1 MNYEFNE
8 LKLAYN
14 KRYRNFKKTKRFQ
27 MISFTVFSFIN
38 FWSIKLTDSFISNI
52 VWINLWISCI
62 FWMPIDIQVKKHINA
77 ANLVRFGLDL
87 SKFVQNPQR
96 VFKMVNWLKS
106 LKCLNCFSYCCYYS
120 RSIRVLLVAYF
131 TKGQRI
137 ILNFRFVWE
146 AATGGVL

>member
-1 MNYEFNE
+1 MSLTNELKLWMNYELNE

-27 MISFTVFSFIN
+27 MISFTHFLSFIN

-52 VWINLWISCI
+52 VWIHLWISCI

-96 VFKMVNWLKS
+96 VFKMVNWLES
-106 LKCLNCFSYCCYYS
+106 LKCLNCFPYCY
-120 RSIRVLLVAYF
+120 I
-131 TKGQRI
+131 TPD
-137 ILNFRFVWE
+137 
-146 AATGGVL
+146 

>member
-1 MNYEFNE
+1 MSLTNELKLWMNYELNE

-27 MISFTVFSFIN
+27 MISFTHFLSFIN

-52 VWINLWISCI
+52 VWIHLWISCI

-77 ANLVRFGLDL
+77 ANLVRFGLNL

-96 VFKMVNWLKS
+96 VFKMVNWLES
-106 LKCLNCFSYCCYYS
+106 LKCLNCFPYCY
-120 RSIRVLLVAYF
+120 I
-131 TKGQRI
+131 TPD
-137 ILNFRFVWE
+137 
-146 AATGGVL
+146 

>member
-1 MNYEFNE
+1 MSLTNELKLWMNYELNE

-27 MISFTVFSFIN
+27 MISFTHFLSFIN

-52 VWINLWISCI
+52 VWIHLWISCI

-96 VFKMVNWLKS
+96 VFKMVNWLES
-106 LKCLNCFSYCCYYS
+106 LKCLNCFPYCYITPDQS
-120 RSIRVLLVAYF
+120 GF
-131 TKGQRI
+131 
-137 ILNFRFVWE
+137 FW
-146 AATGGVL
+146 